1 MKRKFITLS
10 ILLILIANIFILP
23 VSAQEVRLD
32 INSNRT
38 YLKTI
43 ESRGM
48 VMVPAEETATILNLL
63 YNYDE
68 VTKTA
73 KLTTR
78 HEKRELLITADQ
90 NKYYY
95 NGRAYTLTYPA
106 VLYNGNLYVSYDL
119 FDRLGF
125 NTQYTRDT
133 GSKVVNILSKNN
145 IDRTYFGEEN
155 NVLVNKNPKLDLTY
169 AEQIKKLE
177 ERYGKTFKEQDS
189 TKTDHSANYSVNNNF
204 ELQNKGKYSLLIVKK
219 LDNETKDLLK
229 ITLEALSKDGL
240 YLYEKIEE
248 AFNSRINMKSW
259 EYSSRNDIVKNIW
272 YRVNGNDYGDTS
284 YRFAISDEGFLEVEI
299 TDQITYTP
307 YGIEWNKN

>member
-1 MKRKFITLS
+1 MKKIIALIALIS
-10 ILLILIANIFILP
+10 ILITVP
-23 VSAQEVRLD
+23 VMAQEQIRIDVNSQPVNID
-32 INSNRT
+32 IRGVGG
-38 YLKTI
+38 TI
-43 ESRGM
+43 
-48 VMVPAEETATILNLL
+48 MVPAEETATILNLL

-78 HEKRELLITADQ
+78 HEKRELLITAKE

-95 NGRAYTLTYPA
+95 NGTSFRLSNPA
-106 VLYNGNLYVSYDL
+106 QVINGNLYVSYDL

-125 NTQYTRDT
+125 NSQYTTDT
-133 GSKVVNILSKNN
+133 GSRVVNILSKGTL
-145 IDRTYFGEEN
+145 DMSYFGEEN

-189 TKTDHSANYSVNNNF
+189 TKIDHSANYSVNNNF

-229 ITLEALSKDGL
+229 ITLEALSKDGE

-284 YRFAISDEGFLEVEI
+284 YRFDLSDRGDLEVEI
-299 TDQITYTP
+299 TDKLVYTP
-307 YGIEWNKN
+307 YGIEWSN